1 MTKEQWAER
10 RLVLIKNLI
19 RQLITDTT
27 NSRMVSILEAG
38 NSLAALLP
46 DEHPNRQIVND
57 TALEMFQASNN

>member
-57 TALEMFQASNN
+57 TALEMFQAANN

>member
-1 MTKEQWAER
+1 MTKEQWADR

>member
-27 NSRMVSILEAG
+27 SSRMVSILEAG
-38 NSLAALLP
+38 NGLAALLP
-46 DEHPNRQIVND
+46 EAHINRKIVHD
-57 TALEMFQASNN
+57 TAWEMHQASIN